1 MFKTDTNKEMGSL
14 CIILYTVKLS
24 LALSKFYKGHRFLLL
39 LLSSFFF
46 FTYNEMLLFLF
57 SLAHLG
63 TYFQWTEE
71 ELEANWKREP
81 MNIQQRIADKC
92 RNLNKKK
99 KN

>member
-1 MFKTDTNKEMGSL
+1 
-14 CIILYTVKLS
+14 
-24 LALSKFYKGHRFLLL
+24 
-39 LLSSFFF
+39 
-46 FTYNEMLLFLF
+46 MLLFLF

-92 RNLNKKK
+92 RNLNKKRK
-99 KN
+99 TSLTFFVQVSTLYRLASNAF